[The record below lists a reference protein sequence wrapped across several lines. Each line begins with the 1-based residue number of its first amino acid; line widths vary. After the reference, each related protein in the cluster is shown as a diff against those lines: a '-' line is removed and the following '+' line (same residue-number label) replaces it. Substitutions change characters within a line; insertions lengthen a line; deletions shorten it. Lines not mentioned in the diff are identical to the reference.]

1 MKHLLKYL
9 TLGTMLAA
17 SPAVFASPLNGT
29 LTIDGGSAAMNPPVL
44 NASTTSITFATLD
57 ELAIG
62 GTGDFSSTGVGYVPF
77 ASPFTFTVGPMF
89 PGELLFTVTDS
100 YGLDGFTVDQVLT
113 APNGSLTFYGTLAD
127 GSAGNYI
134 LTPDESAN
142 GSFSGTL
149 TALATPEPSSL
160 ILLGTGLAG
169 AACLAVVRKRRIV
182 VPGQLLS

>member
-9 TLGTMLAA
+9 AVGAMLAA

-44 NASTTSITFATLD
+44 SASTTSITFATLD

-62 GTGDFSSTGVGYVPF
+62 GTGSFSSAALGYVPF
-77 ASPFTFTVGPMF
+77 ASTFTFTVGPVF
-89 PGELLFTVTDS
+89 AGELLFTITDS
-100 YGLDGFTVDQVLT
+100 FGLDGFTVNQVLT

-134 LTPDESAN
+134 LTPDDSAN

-149 TALATPEPSSL
+149 TAMATPEPSSI

-169 AACLAVVRKRRIV
+169 AAAFAMRKRR
-182 VPGQLLS
+182 SHS